1 MLFWSRMARRGKF
14 VTFEGLDGS
23 GKTTQ
28 LEMLARRLKRAGVR
42 VTVATEPGGTRIG
55 AKIRE
60 VLLSSKTQNLAAQA
74 ELLLYFASRAQN
86 VAQVIEPA
94 LAAGR
99 LVLCD
104 RFTDS
109 SLAYQGYGR
118 QLGRRAVMEMD
129 RVACR
134 GLKPDHTVLIEISPR
149 SGVGRALD
157 RQSRAS
163 RDESRIEREGTAF
176 FRRVHRAYQEL
187 ARQEP
192 KRVHVVDG
200 RRSIQ
205 EIHEDIWALTASWGI
220 RKR

>member
-1 MLFWSRMARRGKF
+1 MLTSSMRRGKF
-14 VTFEGLDGS
+14 ITFEGLDGS

-28 LEMLARRLKRAGVR
+28 LEMLADRLRRSGVSL
-42 VTVATEPGGTRIG
+42 TVATEPGGTRIG

-86 VAQVIEPA
+86 VAEVIQPA
-94 LAAGR
+94 LAAGQ

-109 SLAYQGYGR
+109 SLAYQGFGR
-118 QLGRRAVMEMD
+118 QLGRRAVMDMD

-134 GLKPDHTVLIEISPR
+134 GLRPDHTILIEISPG
-149 SGVGRALD
+149 SGVGRAL
-157 RQSRAS
+157 RRNRTAV
-163 RDESRIEREGTAF
+163 RDEGRIEKEGTAF
-176 FRRVHRAYQEL
+176 FRRVYRAYRQL

-200 RRSIQ
+200 NRSIQ

>member
-1 MLFWSRMARRGKF
+1 MLTSSMRRGKF
-14 VTFEGLDGS
+14 ITFEGLDGS

-28 LEMLARRLKRAGVR
+28 LEMLADRLRRAGVS
-42 VTVATEPGGTRIG
+42 VSVATEPGGTRIG

-86 VAQVIEPA
+86 VAEVIQPA
-94 LAAGR
+94 LAAGQ

-109 SLAYQGYGR
+109 SMAYQGHGR

-134 GLKPDHTVLIEISPR
+134 GLKPDHTVLIQISPR
-149 SGVGRALD
+149 SGVSRALD
-157 RQSRAS
+157 RQSRAA
-163 RDESRIEREGTAF
+163 RDESRIEREGAAF
-176 FRRVHRAYQEL
+176 FRRVYLAYNRIARA
-187 ARQEP
+187 EP
-192 KRVHVVDG
+192 RRVCVVNG
-200 RRSIQ
+200 ERSIK